1 MAGTHASGRTRHSSR
16 TKVEGSLALDVNVLA
31 KAGCLQPGR
40 EAEWQW
46 NHNSGPIAAVE
57 IVAEA
62 SRLNVSYNRYGID
75 AREPVIQAIDLI
87 RVPRHFGGSGQ
98 TYFICPCGTCNR
110 RAVKLYA
117 GPHFRFLCRRCL
129 RLLYA
134 SQYDTPLSRAVRRAR
149 KAEQRLGDMS
159 LPKPK
164 GKGMWLRT
172 CERLLERAVVAEA
185 LVDEA
190 VVHQLNKLLA
200 WADAEEGRMMRNRP
214 SRERKA

>member
-87 RVPRHFGGSGQ
+87 RVPRQLLDPIGSRPGRRMLDRNSH
-98 TYFICPCGTCNR
+98 GTGIPRHWRIVLPLVGCIRGTR
-110 RAVKLYA
+110 RIA
-117 GPHFRFLCRRCL
+117 
-129 RLLYA
+129 
-134 SQYDTPLSRAVRRAR
+134 
-149 KAEQRLGDMS
+149 
-159 LPKPK
+159 
-164 GKGMWLRT
+164 
-172 CERLLERAVVAEA
+172 ERLQSNME
-185 LVDEA
+185 
-190 VVHQLNKLLA
+190 H
-200 WADAEEGRMMRNRP
+200 G
-214 SRERKA
+214 